1 MAEFYD
7 IRLARIIV
15 LGISFM
21 LMFTAFQTCS
31 MIEETVIEGAINEPN
46 STFTGNGYTSLAII
60 YASFAVSNWA
70 APSIVSVLG
79 LKISMMVSGAIY
91 ALFIASFLKPMTWA
105 LYTMSVLVG
114 IAAAVIWTAQ
124 GSYLTINSDSDTIA
138 ITSGIFWA
146 LFQCSLLIGNVYV
159 YFTFK
164 GDITVDAATRTTLF
178 LVFTAVCVA
187 GVLFLAILFCL
198 KGRQETSMESLV
210 VPINPGD
217 GENRGNNGPLQA
229 LKRSF
234 HLFITRE
241 MLLLSVTFGFT
252 GLSLTFFSGVYG
264 TCVGHSQKF
273 GTDAKGLIGI
283 CGIFIGVGE
292 ILGGALFGLFGK
304 WIKRFGRDPIVLFGF
319 LVNITTYYLIF
330 LNLPQMS
337 PIEETD
343 GAVYVDFGKF
353 SKYVAVIC
361 AFLIGLGDSSFNTQI
376 YSMLGFLYPEDSA
389 PAFALFKFVQSVLT
403 AVGFFYSTALQ
414 LEFQLLIMVIGTT
427 LGTLSFFVVEH
438 SGNLHNRSGYAEI
451 GSSM

>member
-1 MAEFYD
+1 
-7 IRLARIIV
+7 
-15 LGISFM
+15 M

-60 YASFAVSNWA
+60 YVSLAVSNWA

-105 LYTMSVLVG
+105 LYTTSVLVG
-114 IAAAVIWTAQ
+114 IAAAVLWTAQ
-124 GSYLTINSDSDTIA
+124 GSYLTLNSDPDTIA

-198 KGRQETSMESLV
+198 KGRQETSVESLV
-210 VPINPGD
+210 VPINQGD
-217 GENRGNNGPLQA
+217 GENRGNDGPLQA
-229 LKRSF
+229 LKGLF
-234 HLFITRE
+234 HLFITRDI
-241 MLLLSVTFGFT
+241 LLLCVTFGFT

-264 TCVGHSQKF
+264 TSVGHSKRF

-292 ILGGALFGLFGK
+292 ILGAALLGLFGK

-319 LVNITTYYLIF
+319 LVNITAYYLIF

-343 GAVYVDFGKF
+343 GAVYVDFGNF
-353 SKYVAVIC
+353 SKYLVVIC
-361 AFLIGLGDSSFNTQI
+361 AFLIGLGDCCFNTQI
-376 YSMLGFLYPEDSA
+376 YSILGFLYAEDSA
-389 PAFALFKFVQSVLT
+389 PAFALYQFLQAVL
-403 AVGFFYSTALQ
+403 AAIGFFYSTALR

-438 SGNLHNRSGYAEI
+438 SGSVHNRRGYAEI
-451 GSSM
+451 GSSI